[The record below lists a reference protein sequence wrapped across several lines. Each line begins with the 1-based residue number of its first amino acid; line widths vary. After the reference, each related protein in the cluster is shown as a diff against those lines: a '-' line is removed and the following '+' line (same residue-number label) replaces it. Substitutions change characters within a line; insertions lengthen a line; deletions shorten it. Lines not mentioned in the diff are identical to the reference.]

1 MTQDLVIHHFNA
13 ADEREKRGFADLVS
27 RLVIEKLFPYL
38 SSGTNVKRAES
49 ELREQIASSSASLL
63 PDSVSQDAQ
72 PIGSRKCFLIGLCK
86 NGRFAMKIKE
96 D

>member
-1 MTQDLVIHHFNA
+1 MTQDPVTHNFKA
-13 ADEREKRGFADLVS
+13 SDEREKRGFADLVS

-49 ELREQIASSSASLL
+49 ELREVDGEQIASSSASLL

-86 NGRFAMKIKE
+86 N
-96 D
+96 

>member
-13 ADEREKRGFADLVS
+13 ADEREKRGFADLVL

-49 ELREQIASSSASLL
+49 ELREVDGEQIASSSASLL

-86 NGRFAMKIKE
+86 N
-96 D
+96 